1 MCYKLRYSSLLFLK
15 KNNNFIYIKGP
26 LGKNTIKV
34 PSNIL
39 FIIDNSKKII
49 IFYLTKSRNKKKKN
63 LLGFISIF
71 SNSCRTLIFGDLIGL
86 NIEGLGLKFLNI
98 SINKNEDKILS
109 MNLGYSDLVSYCID
123 SNCSLFFFKDN
134 RNIFL
139 YSTDFSYIR
148 NQVFMLIGLKKSDK
162 YKKKG
167 FSLIT
172 KF

>member
-1 MCYKLRYSSLLFLK
+1 MRYKLRYSSLLFLK
-15 KNNNFIYIKGP
+15 KKKNFIYIKGP
-26 LGKNTIKV
+26 LGKNIIKV

-39 FIIDNSKKII
+39 FIIDNLKKII
-49 IFYLTKSRNKKKKN
+49 IFCFIKSRNKKKKN

-71 SNSCRTLIFGDLIGL
+71 SNSCRILVFGDLIGL
-86 NIEGLGLKFLNI
+86 NLKGLGLKFL
-98 SINKNEDKILS
+98 SIRVNKNEDNILS
-109 MNLGYSDLVSYCID
+109 MNLGYSDLVNYFID

-134 RNIFL
+134 RNIVL
-139 YSTDFSYIR
+139 YSTDFSYMR
-148 NQVFMLIGLKKSDK
+148 NQVYSLIGLKKSDR